1 MGWYWQSAP
10 MKIWLPTSIP
20 VSQKT
25 YALPISAETLA
36 KTGIVAKEV
45 PEEIN
50 QCDRGQ
56 RKN

>member
-1 MGWYWQSAP
+1 MVVSAVLL
-10 MKIWLPTSIP
+10 M
-20 VSQKT
+20 T
-25 YALPISAETLA
+25 YALPISAERLA